1 LLTAVAK
8 KNCRV
13 RSPNAPFRGFIE
25 DQALKNRNF
34 INAFL
39 LAATKKK
46 GSGMIKT
53 ICLILE
59 IITFLLVSRIEAKD
73 FKFPEL
79 PGWKQSGEIQTFS
92 PKDLF
97 EYINGAADLY
107 LSYDFQELKVAE
119 YQNEKKASVTIEV
132 YRHKTPIHAFGIY
145 SQERLSNAN
154 FLDIGAQ
161 GYSETDALNF
171 VSRNYYVKM
180 SSFKTGPEDQEVLP
194 TLAKKVAENLGEKG
208 SLPSILSAFPKE
220 GKRENSE
227 KFVSIKFLGY
237 SFLYSAFTADYDLSG
252 KKFKLFIIQSADQKE
267 CRAMIEKYLQQTGKP
282 EKNIVE
288 GRYTIADPY
297 HGEIDLYWKGRNI
310 GGILNLNDASLR
322 SKYLKLLREGL
333 EKKK

>member
-1 LLTAVAK
+1 
-8 KNCRV
+8 
-13 RSPNAPFRGFIE
+13 
-25 DQALKNRNF
+25 
-34 INAFL
+34 
-39 LAATKKK
+39 
-46 GSGMIKT
+46 MMKT
-53 ICLILE
+53 ICLILG
-59 IITFLLVSRIEAKD
+59 IITFLWVSGIEAKE

-79 PGWKQSGEIQTFS
+79 TGWKQSGDIQTFS

-119 YQNEKKASVTIEV
+119 YQNEKKASVTVEV

-154 FLDIGAQ
+154 FLDIGVQ
-161 GYSETDALNF
+161 GYSETDILNF
-171 VSRNYYVKM
+171 VSGNYYVKM

-194 TLAKKVAENLGEKG
+194 TFAKKVVENLGEKG

-252 KKFKLFIIQSADQKE
+252 KKFKLFIIEGVDQRE
-267 CRAMIEKYLQQTGKP
+267 CKDMIEKYLQQTGKP

-297 HGEIDLYWKGRNI
+297 HGEIDLYWKGKNI
-310 GGILNLNDASLR
+310 GGTLNLNDVSVR
-322 SKYLKLLREGL
+322 SKYLKLLQEGL